1 MAERSSVGLRAG
13 ARSMG
18 FVAIAIAWGCGHS
31 DPFTSPPYGTDAPF
45 DPSPPQRLTYNEA
58 ADRAPSWTPDGG
70 GLLYSTQQTN
80 RLDDDLCAALL
91 PPTGGRQ
98 RDLWCDVPG
107 GAAQTDAVE
116 WPAVGP
122 EGRLAF
128 VGASGTIGGLSP
140 VQQGIELAPTLD
152 PASAQMVRSFPYT
165 PAGSTEQFTAEGIR
179 WLDANRL
186 IYLGQRFSSQALCAS
201 CAVDTVR
208 QTQAVTI
215 LDLTAPGSLPITL
228 PGTAMATG
236 VAVAPGGDA
245 VLYTLAGDS
254 RVYRFVLSSS
264 DLQIAHDFGTTGIV
278 RDVYMVGNRLA
289 AVVGGKVAVLPHPV
303 LGTVQYDSG
312 GIVHVVN
319 LDDHEDTVLDAPQL
333 LFRRPALSPAGDRL
347 AAEGYALIL
356 TQIQP
361 GVVDTGVSGSGD
373 IYLFGAP

>member
-1 MAERSSVGLRAG
+1 MC
-13 ARSMG
+13 
-18 FVAIAIAWGCGHS
+18 ITWGCGHTE
-31 DPFTSPPYGTDAPF
+31 PFSSPPYGTDAPF

-70 GLLYSTQQTN
+70 GLLYSAQQTT

-98 RDLWCDVPG
+98 LGLWCDVPG

-128 VGASGTIGGLSP
+128 VGATGAIGGLSP
-140 VQQGIELAPTLD
+140 VTQGIELAATLD
-152 PASAQMVRSFPYT
+152 PAGAEMVRSFPYA
-165 PAGSTEQFTAEGIR
+165 PAGSTEHFTAEAIR

-186 IYLGQRFSSQALCAS
+186 VYLGQQFSSQAVCAT
-201 CAVDTVR
+201 CAVDTLR
-208 QTQAVTI
+208 ATQAVTI
-215 LDLTAPGSLPITL
+215 LDLTAPTSLPTAI

-236 VAVAPGGDA
+236 VAPDPGGGA

-254 RVYRFVLSSS
+254 RVYRFVLATSAV
-264 DLQIAHDFGTTGIV
+264 QVAHDFGAAGIA
-278 RDVYMVGNRLA
+278 RDVHRVGNLLT
-289 AVVGGKVAVLPHPV
+289 AVVGGRVAPGPHPI

-312 GIVHVVN
+312 GFVHVVD
-319 LDDHEDTVLDAPQL
+319 LDSHEDVLVDFPGW
-333 LFRRPALSPAGDRL
+333 LFRRPALSPTGDRL
-347 AAEGYALIL
+347 AAEGYRLIL
-356 TQIQP
+356 TQLQP
-361 GVVDTGVSGSGD
+361 GIVDTTVDKSGD